1 MSSWGLVG
9 SPPKVV
15 FHLDRLSN
23 HHGTGVDRF
32 LRHNRED
39 VRTIISPTLERAI
52 MQLDAMRQDT
62 VVIKVLKLH
71 TDAQLPRYA
80 HTGPFGDLAAD
91 LYAVSAATLDAGAT
105 LAVATGIALEFPATH
120 GALVEDRSGLAVRG
134 VTTLAGVI
142 DPGYRGE
149 IKVVMTNLS
158 AAAVEIKAGDR
169 IAQLRIV
176 QRIEA
181 RFDEVTELVEAPRG
195 AAGFGSTGH

>member
-1 MSSWGLVG
+1 MAVE
-9 SPPKVV
+9 
-15 FHLDRLSN
+15 HED
-23 HHGTGVDRF
+23 GVR
-32 LRHNRED
+32 
-39 VRTIISPTLERAI
+39 
-52 MQLDAMRQDT
+52 
-62 VVIKVLKLH
+62 IKVRKLH
-71 TDAQLPRYA
+71 AEAQLPRYA

-91 LYAVSAATLDAGAT
+91 LYAVAGASLAAGAT
-105 LAVATGIALEFPATH
+105 LPVATGIAMEFPATH

-176 QRIEA
+176 RRIEA
-181 RFDEVTELVEAPRG
+181 QFEEVSELVEASRG
-195 AAGFGSTGH
+195 VAGFGSTGR